1 MRRQSTDSPWGRACR
16 HKVDWVGYDCRVP
29 AREGQR
35 RPAGGRDVKRAETG
49 KTELATARKMDL
61 IAAKARHRWV
71 KLLHKIAMIQ
81 VSNGEG
87 LGKGDS
93 RGNGRRNVT
102 QNEIAGAWS
111 QGALA
116 SALCVFGLAVAEPV
130 GLLGQ
135 MFTNQTEKHSF
146 LLLLLFTSLYQSI
159 TDK

>member
-1 MRRQSTDSPWGRACR
+1 MLTYEGTVNRQPMGKSMQR
-16 HKVDWVGYDCRVP
+16 HKVDWVGYNWRVP

-35 RPAGGRDVKRAETG
+35 RLAGGRDMKRAVTG

-61 IAAKARHRWV
+61 IAAKARDRWV

-102 QNEIAGAWS
+102 QNEILRAWS

-116 SALCVFGLAVAEPV
+116 SALRVS
-130 GLLGQ
+130 LGWQ
-135 MFTNQTEKHSF
+135 WQSF
-146 LLLLLFTSLYQSI
+146 SVS
-159 TDK
+159 